1 MNLYV
6 VLKNIQTITYEW
18 TSDKLYVE
26 ADETFWELC
35 ARGCVGRCARVVVDH
50 VRTRDEAASYN
61 ASELWSVNWY
71 SNLRQYLRWITLYC
85 DDAECVETKSSDKN
99 IVSHQIGVGTRG
111 HELAIEINLQKRGYQ
126 LVCFFSSYRET
137 AKSKA
142 KNREFSTWE

>member
-1 MNLYV
+1 MLCW
-6 VLKNIQTITYEW
+6 KTY
-18 TSDKLYVE
+18 KLLLTNGHQINYLLSP
-26 ADETFWELC
+26 FWELC

-126 LVCFFSSYRET
+126 WVCFFSSYRET
-137 AKSKA
+137 AVARPFLMLKA
-142 KNREFSTWE
+142 LFLTLPWK